1 MSTAFYLVSN
11 FFHIYAVYVFS
22 NSFYNKKSINKGFEA
37 ILYLIYYSI
46 NSAAFLVFDN
56 WLITLLSNLLPFF
69 AITFI
74 YKSSLLKK
82 ITSTVIIYIVAMTC
96 DILVAT
102 FMTVFKIH
110 SLFFEMGLVSN
121 VVFLAAVNL
130 ITHCFSKRKDY
141 INDLP
146 AAYYITVVIVPVGS
160 IIVGYYVAVGLNTV
174 ALISSIILLLINT
187 DVFYLYD
194 KLIDIFY
201 IKQQQEMI
209 EKQNLAFQNQL
220 DIMRQSQ
227 LKIRCLKHDMDNHII
242 NMSDLLSKGEY
253 SKLKEYLNK
262 TKDFTDMDDKI
273 IESGNENID
282 SILNYKL
289 QNIQKLNVETDY
301 DVVVPGKMTID
312 QFDLSIVVD
321 NLLDNAIEALGAL
334 PYDENKQLTIS
345 IRRMNGY
352 LKMLFGN
359 TFDGIITENNKT
371 KKNDNINHGL
381 GLKSVQMIVDKYS
394 GIIKT
399 NKQNKWYEVSVI
411 LYEQ

>member
-22 NSFYNKKSINKGFEA
+22 NSFFDKKNTHRGLELLSYV
-37 ILYLIYYSI
+37 LYYAI
-46 NSAAFLVFDN
+46 NSITFLFFEN
-56 WLITLLSNLLPFF
+56 WLLTILSNILPFF

-74 YKSSLLKK
+74 YHSSMAKK
-82 ITSTVIIYIVAMTC
+82 ITVTVTTYIIAMSC
-96 DILVAT
+96 DILI
-102 FMTVFKIH
+102 MTVMKLLDTD
-110 SLFFEMGLVSN
+110 SLFFKQGFVSN
-121 VVFLAAVNL
+121 IVFLASVNL
-130 ITHCFSKRKDY
+130 ITHLFRNKDDY
-141 INDLP
+141 VSLP
-146 AAYYITVVIVPVGS
+146 LSYYITVLLVPLGS
-160 IIVGYYVAVGLNTV
+160 IIIGYYVAVGLNIES
-174 ALISSIILLLINT
+174 LISSIILFVINM
-187 DVFYLYD
+187 DIFYLYD
-194 KLIDIFY
+194 RLIQLFTD
-201 IKQQQEMI
+201 KQQKELI
-209 EKQNLAFQNQL
+209 EKQNMAFQNQL

-253 SKLKEYLNK
+253 SKLQEYLNK
-262 TKDFTDMDDKI
+262 AKDFTDIDDKI
-273 IESGNENID
+273 IESGNEDID

-289 QNIQKLNVETDY
+289 QNIQKLNVETSY
-301 DVVVPGKMTID
+301 DVVVSGKMTID

-321 NLLDNAIEALGAL
+321 NLLDNAIEALETL

-345 IRRMNGY
+345 IRHMNGY

-359 TFDGIITENNKT
+359 TFDGIIPENNKT
-371 KKNDNINHGL
+371 KKNDSINHGL

>member
-22 NSFYNKKSINKGFEA
+22 NSFFNKKSINKGFEA

-110 SLFFEMGLVSN
+110 SLFFEQGLVTN
-121 VVFLAAVNL
+121 IVILAVVNT
-130 ITHCFSKRKDY
+130 ITHLFEEKDSIY
-141 INDLP
+141 NNLP
-146 AAYYITVVIVPVGS
+146 ISYYFTVMLVPLGS
-160 IIVGYYVAVGLNTV
+160 IIIGYFVAVGLDKKSLV
-174 ALISSIILLLINT
+174 CSIILLLINV
-187 DVFYLYD
+187 DIYYLYARLI
-194 KLIDIFY
+194 KLFTDQRQ
-201 IKQQQEMI
+201 KELI
-209 EKQNLAFQNQL
+209 EKQNMAFQNQL

-253 SKLKEYLNK
+253 SKLKDYLNK
-262 TKDFTDMDDKI
+262 TKDYTDIDDRI
-273 IESGNENID
+273 IESGNEDID

-321 NLLDNAIEALGAL
+321 NLIDNAIEALEAL
-334 PYDENKQLTIS
+334 PYDENKQLKIS
-345 IRRMNGY
+345 IRHMNGY

-359 TFDGIITENNKT
+359 TFDGILTEDNKT
-371 KKNDNINHGL
+371 KKNDINNHGL

-394 GIIKT
+394 GVMKT
-399 NKQNKWYEVSVI
+399 NNQNKWYEVSVL

>member
-22 NSFYNKKSINKGFEA
+22 NSFFSKKSTNKALEA
-37 ILYLIYYSI
+37 FLFLLYYVI
-46 NSAAFLVFDN
+46 NSVAYLLFEN
-56 WLITLLSNLLPFF
+56 WIITILSNILPLF

-74 YKSSLLKK
+74 YKSSLARK
-82 ITSTVIIYIVAMTC
+82 ITATVTIYMVEMAC
-96 DILVAT
+96 DIIV
-102 FMTVFKIH
+102 MTIMSLLKTDSMFFKEGFVTSIVILAVVNTIMH
-110 SLFFEMGLVSN
+110 LFIDKEK
-121 VVFLAAVNL
+121 AY
-130 ITHCFSKRKDY
+130 T
-141 INDLP
+141 DLP
-146 AAYYITVVIVPVGS
+146 FSYYITVLLIPLGS
-160 IIVGYYVAVGLNTV
+160 IVIGYYVAVGLDTKS
-174 ALISSIILLLINT
+174 LICSIILLLINV
-187 DVFYLYD
+187 DVYYLYARLIKMFTD
-194 KLIDIFY
+194 KRQKEL
-201 IKQQQEMI
+201 I

-227 LKIRCLKHDMDNHII
+227 LKIRCLKHDMDNHIL

-262 TKDFTDMDDKI
+262 TKDYTDIDDKI
-273 IESGNENID
+273 IESGNEDID

-289 QNIQKLNVETDY
+289 QNIQKLNVKTNY

-321 NLLDNAIEALGAL
+321 NLLDNAIEALEAL

-345 IRRMNGY
+345 IRHMNGY

-359 TFDGIITENNKT
+359 TFDGIIIENKKT
-371 KKNDNINHGL
+371 KKSDSINHGL
-381 GLKSVQMIVDKYS
+381 GLKSVQMIVEKYG

-399 NKQNKWYEVSVI
+399 NNQNKWYEVSVI

>member
-1 MSTAFYLVSN
+1 
-11 FFHIYAVYVFS
+11 
-22 NSFYNKKSINKGFEA
+22 
-37 ILYLIYYSI
+37 
-46 NSAAFLVFDN
+46 
-56 WLITLLSNLLPFF
+56 
-69 AITFI
+69 
-74 YKSSLLKK
+74 
-82 ITSTVIIYIVAMTC
+82 MTC

-321 NLLDNAIEALGAL
+321 NLIDNAIEALGAL

>member
-22 NSFYNKKSINKGFEA
+22 NSFFNKKSINKGFEA

-110 SLFFEMGLVSN
+110 SLFFEQGLVTN
-121 VVFLAAVNL
+121 IVILAVVNT
-130 ITHCFSKRKDY
+130 ITHLFEEKDSIY
-141 INDLP
+141 NNLP
-146 AAYYITVVIVPVGS
+146 ISYYFTVMLVPLGS
-160 IIVGYYVAVGLNTV
+160 IIIGYFVAVGLDKKSLV
-174 ALISSIILLLINT
+174 CSIILLLINV
-187 DVFYLYD
+187 DIYYLYARLI
-194 KLIDIFY
+194 KLFTDQRQ
-201 IKQQQEMI
+201 KELI
-209 EKQNLAFQNQL
+209 EKQNMAFQNQL

-253 SKLKEYLNK
+253 SKLKDYLNK
-262 TKDFTDMDDKI
+262 TKDYTDIDDRI
-273 IESGNENID
+273 IESGNEDID

-321 NLLDNAIEALGAL
+321 NLIDNAIEALEAL
-334 PYDENKQLTIS
+334 PYDENKQLKIS
-345 IRRMNGY
+345 IRHMNGY

-359 TFDGIITENNKT
+359 TFDGILTEDNKT
-371 KKNDNINHGL
+371 KKNDINNHGL

-394 GIIKT
+394 GVIKT
-399 NKQNKWYEVSVI
+399 NNQNKWYEVSVL